1 MLVQRWVTPGAVGLV
16 MLTSGISAV
25 PSAASTAAAT
35 APLTMQC
42 AHGYSGCIGVL
53 SIGCQVASRS
63 VAGLSSISPLRIA
76 VIGRQKS
83 YWYFASNTAM
93 PASAAATATSAMK
106 RAQSTTLISFA
117 FANCRTIGSA
127 LCGPVMSQKR
137 ASSVCRADR
146 LVLALAPRSLISL

>member
-1 MLVQRWVTPGAVGLV
+1 MV
-16 MLTSGISAV
+16 TSGMSALPNTASMTV
-25 PSAASTAAAT
+25 AMAA
-35 APLTMQC
+35 LLMQC

-63 VAGLSSISPLRIA
+63 VAGLSSLSPLRIA

-83 YWYFASNTAM
+83 YWYFASNTVM

-117 FANCRTIGSA
+117 LASCRTIGSA
-127 LCGPVMSQKR
+127 LCGPVM
-137 ASSVCRADR
+137 
-146 LVLALAPRSLISL
+146 